1 MLNKIVLLYTG
12 SYKKRYHTD
21 EWLTH
26 YPGLNKEATEWLAN
40 QGIVNFGIDAP
51 SVDNSTDKT
60 FPCHVVCRE
69 KKLLNME
76 RLANLDKVSGKRFI
90 FIGFPLKIRG
100 ASGSSIRAVALLEE

>member
-1 MLNKIVLLYTG
+1 MLDKTVLWYTG

-51 SVDNSTDKT
+51 SVDNPTDKM

-76 RLANLDKVSGKRFI
+76 NLANLDKVSGKRFI

-100 ASGSSIRAVALLEE
+100 ASGSSIRAVALLKA

>member
-1 MLNKIVLLYTG
+1 MV
-12 SYKKRYHTD
+12 
-21 EWLTH
+21 
-26 YPGLNKEATEWLAN
+26 AN

-51 SVDNSTDKT
+51 SVDNPTDKT

-69 KKLLNME
+69 KN
-76 RLANLDKVSGKRFI
+76 LANLDKVSGKRFI